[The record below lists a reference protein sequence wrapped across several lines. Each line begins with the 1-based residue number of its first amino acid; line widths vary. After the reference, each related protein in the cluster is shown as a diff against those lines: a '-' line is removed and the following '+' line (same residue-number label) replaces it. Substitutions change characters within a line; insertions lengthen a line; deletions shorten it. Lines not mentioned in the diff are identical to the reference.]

1 MRKRKESKKR
11 GLNKSQIANQVYKVF
26 QNLINQNHKNSHF
39 PVIHATLKMKK
50 KSPINSEKL
59 ILNREEKY
67 KILLTKK
74 REEKSK
80 SKMKDQNLDS
90 FLQLNN
96 KRKKEV
102 QR

>member
-1 MRKRKESKKR
+1 VRKRKESKKR

-26 QNLINQNHKNSHF
+26 QNLIPQNQKNSHF

-50 KSPINSEKL
+50 KNPINSEKR

-67 KILLTKK
+67 RILLTKK

-80 SKMKDQNLDS
+80 SKMKEQNLDS